1 MSRVWCHTIILFVL
15 TIGFTLSCKQKNATP
30 EQEISQVVEPE
41 PVHNYRWG
49 ICIDSLDILDGT
61 IGRNE
66 LLSTIL
72 YRHNVSSQTIYYL
85 EKEAEK
91 SWSVRKM
98 QAGKPYH
105 IIRDRDSVATA
116 RFFVYDINK
125 VDYAVYSLSD
135 SIYSYT
141 GSIPVDTI
149 DNYISGS
156 IQSSLWNAMIEQGA
170 APELAGMLADIY
182 SWTIDF
188 FGIQKNDSFS
198 VYYQEMY
205 ADSVRVATGNILAA
219 NFITSGSN
227 HYAFRYIYHN
237 ERGEYFDQNGTSL
250 RRAFLKAPLS
260 YSRIS
265 SKFSNA
271 RVHPVTKVVRAHH
284 GVDYAAPSGTPVYS
298 VGDGVI
304 ITKGWDS
311 KGGGN
316 YLKIK
321 HNSTYTTEYMHLRGF
336 ASGINQGTHVSQG
349 QLIGYVGM
357 TGVATGPHLDYRVF
371 KNGTAIDPLRMD
383 LPAVDPITPQDMPQY
398 INAISGYMKLM
409 GLSVPDSIQLNTIN
423 QDSITTPESND

>member
-1 MSRVWCHTIILFVL
+1 MRKLLRLVILTVIPF
-15 TIGFTLSCKQKNATP
+15 IASCKQNGQPAVQ
-30 EQEISQVVEPE
+30 EQEEITDTVPQ
-41 PVHNYRWG
+41 PVYRWG
-49 ICIDSLDILDGT
+49 VCIDSMDITDGI

-66 LLSTIL
+66 LLSNIL
-72 YRHNVSSQTIYYL
+72 FKYGVSAQTIYYL
-85 EKEAEK
+85 DK
-91 SWSVRKM
+91 SSDSTWSVRKI
-98 QAGKPYH
+98 QQGKSYH
-105 IIRDRDSVATA
+105 VIRDHDSVATA
-116 RFFVYDINK
+116 RYFVYDINK
-125 VDYAVYSLSD
+125 TDYVVYSLTD
-135 SIYSYT
+135 SIFSYRGT
-141 GSIPVDTI
+141 LPVDTV

-170 APELAGMLADIY
+170 APDLAGMLADVY

-188 FGIQKNDSFS
+188 FGIQKNDSFA
-198 VYYQEMY
+198 VYYQELY
-205 ADSVRVATGNILAA
+205 ADSIKVATGNILAA
-219 NFITSGSN
+219 NFITGGSN

-237 ERGEYFDQNGTSL
+237 ERGEYFDENGTSL

-298 VGDGVI
+298 VGDGVV
-304 ITKGWDS
+304 ITKAWDS

-336 ASGINQGTHVSQG
+336 AAGINQGTHVSQG
-349 QLIGYVGM
+349 QLIGYVGA

-383 LPAVDPITPQDMPQY
+383 LPAVDPIKDEDMPAY
-398 INAISGYMKLM
+398 LRTVSGYMDKV
-409 GLSVPDSIQLNTIN
+409 GLSLPDSLRSILLS
-423 QDSITTPESND
+423 DSISITDSND

>member
-1 MSRVWCHTIILFVL
+1 MSRAWRNTIILLASALAV
-15 TIGFTLSCKQKNATP
+15 TLSCKQNGNTP
-30 EQEISQVVEPE
+30 EPETQEAAEPE
-41 PVHNYRWG
+41 PVHDYRWG
-49 ICIDSLDILDGT
+49 VCVDSLDIVDGI

-66 LLSTIL
+66 QLSNIL
-72 YRHNVSSQTIYYL
+72 FKYGVSAQTIHYL
-85 EKEAEK
+85 DR
-91 SWSVRKM
+91 SSDSTWSVRKI

-105 IIRDRDSVATA
+105 IIRDQDSLATA
-116 RFFVYDINK
+116 RFFVYDINS
-125 VDYAVYSLSD
+125 VDYAVYSLTD
-135 SIYSYT
+135 SIYSYRGT
-141 GSIPVDTI
+141 LAVDTVE
-149 DNYISGS
+149 NYISGS

-170 APELAGMLADIY
+170 APDLAGMLADIY

-205 ADSVRVATGNILAA
+205 VDSVRVATGNILAA
-219 NFITSGSN
+219 NFITSGTS

-237 ERGEYFDQNGTSL
+237 ERGEYFDEHGTSL

-265 SKFSNA
+265 SRFSEA
-271 RVHPVTKVVRAHH
+271 RLHPIKKIVRAHH

-298 VGDGVI
+298 VGDGVV

-357 TGVATGPHLDYRVF
+357 TGTATGPHLDYRVF

-383 LPAVDPITPQDMPQY
+383 LPAVDPIAPADMPQY
-398 INAISGYMKLM
+398 IHSISDYMLKV
-409 GLSVPDSIQLNTIN
+409 GLQVPDSIQLSTLVQDTIN
-423 QDSITTPESND
+423 ASNTND